1 MHKRTEIVAAFTGP
15 VDIQARWGPST
26 ERENKHERFSSL
38 TQKLAPI
45 GKHLHRKNWISSMES
60 HRACKSHVRVG
71 PMPSNSRLTQNRLMT
86 FFETLSFILLYYDNF
101 FLTGLFL
108 VCYRFWFFVF
118 VNFMMVLF
126 LLLFLWFCLFLKKI
140 VWGFFL
146 FQFIENRF
154 FLS

>member
-1 MHKRTEIVAAFTGP
+1 
-15 VDIQARWGPST
+15 
-26 ERENKHERFSSL
+26 
-38 TQKLAPI
+38 
-45 GKHLHRKNWISSMES
+45 MES

-140 VWGFFL
+140 VWRFFL

-154 FLS
+154 FSLKMHPNQFFLPLILLTLHISLLAQSHSPSVFFSSNRYCQTGQNKIQ